1 MHLYTICI
9 LRARK
14 TKNSYLASQLPT
26 DRANRRFF
34 VLRLNQLWITY
45 ASVTLQVA

>member
-14 TKNSYLASQLPT
+14 IKSSCLSSQLPA
-26 DRANRRFF
+26 DRVNRRFF
-34 VLRLNQLWITY
+34 VLRLNQLWITDV
-45 ASVTLQVA
+45 SVTLQVA